1 VSELVTEVIPN
12 CTLAELAALES
23 IIAALAQD
31 GKVLSVSAL
40 VRLLLPDMCHYYQK
54 LLDHTA
60 SERERRRKHRAAD
73 SSAAAAATHGEAA
86 DAHDAAAMDV
96 DGPPAAAAAVDEPEL
111 ARTDLVAGLR
121 HVFTLLSL
129 LSAAEPSA
137 IKAAHVAV
145 LLEVG
150 FSADLAVSLSWSGLR
165 VPSP

>member
-1 VSELVTEVIPN
+1 LELVTEVIPN

-86 DAHDAAAMDV
+86 DACDAAAMDV
-96 DGPPAAAAAVDEPEL
+96 DGPPAAAAVDEPKL
-111 ARTDLVAGLR
+111 ARADLVAGLR

-137 IKAAHVAV
+137 IRAAHVAV

-150 FSADLAVSLSWSGLR
+150 FSPDLAVSLLWSGLR